1 MRGGNY
7 CGTHAARVADRGELD
22 QPDPIGVPLEEVCR
36 EGEAEAGLAAAAWSG
51 QRQQPRRLKALNCP
65 SDLTLPADELRRV
78 RRKVVWGRVKNPERW
93 EACLRRLEP
102 TCDVT
107 AGVEA
112 EVVFNFLHVGVS
124 SARGGGEAPG
134 GVS

>member
-22 QPDPIGVPLEEVCR
+22 QPDPIGVPLEEVCSEV
-36 EGEAEAGLAAAAWSG
+36 EGEAGLAAAAWSG
-51 QRQQPRRLKALNCP
+51 QRQQPGRLKALNCP
-65 SDLTLPADELRRV
+65 SDLTLPADELCRL

-107 AGVEA
+107 AG
-112 EVVFNFLHVGVS
+112 
-124 SARGGGEAPG
+124 GGGGDVFYFLPR
-134 GVS
+134 VV